1 MMRFPNTDHD
11 IDGLRRK
18 FNTLAS
24 KKIPTGD
31 PFIPPDVKK
40 AKKIRNDLSQFSGLK
55 TGSPEKMEI
64 NYNRIN
70 SKGGALDDVSGVFS
84 SIREEELDFVGSED
98 SEEDDDN
105 DSKNVARSNLRNMA
119 KKGTTS
125 KTMTPTTTTTTSTH
139 PLVTR
144 EFSSTTFSKRRDQNK
159 SKKKRRVDDN
169 DDDDDNTMKTFMKMF
184 MMQSE
189 RERID
194 REREREDRRRQ
205 EEVDR
210 EERRLQMAQA
220 KATSDMMQVLLM
232 RSMGMINTAAGSMS
246 TTASATTDN
255 SGENEKSA
263 SVTTDDSGANEKS
276 GVKED

>member
-1 MMRFPNTDHD
+1 
-11 IDGLRRK
+11 
-18 FNTLAS
+18 
-24 KKIPTGD
+24 
-31 PFIPPDVKK
+31 
-40 AKKIRNDLSQFSGLK
+40 
-55 TGSPEKMEI
+55 
-64 NYNRIN
+64 
-70 SKGGALDDVSGVFS
+70 
-84 SIREEELDFVGSED
+84 
-98 SEEDDDN
+98 
-105 DSKNVARSNLRNMA
+105 
-119 KKGTTS
+119 
-125 KTMTPTTTTTTSTH
+125 
-139 PLVTR
+139 
-144 EFSSTTFSKRRDQNK
+144 
-159 SKKKRRVDDN
+159 
-169 DDDDDNTMKTFMKMF
+169 MKTFMKMF

-189 RERID
+189 REQID